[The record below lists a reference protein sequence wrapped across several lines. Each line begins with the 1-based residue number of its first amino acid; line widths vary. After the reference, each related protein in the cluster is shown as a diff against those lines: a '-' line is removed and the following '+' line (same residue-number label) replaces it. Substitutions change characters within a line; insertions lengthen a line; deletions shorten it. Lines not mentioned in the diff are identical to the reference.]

1 MKHTTMK
8 AMLTA
13 VIVAAGG
20 VLQAFAGQ
28 EAIHLEH
35 PRVWYAF
42 DNTNNVQASSGAAN
56 LTFTNAGATF
66 EKVSDDDWAITSVS
80 GQCPYG
86 TGFPCGDGSWT
97 IVMRA
102 KTVADANR
110 IVLGTQSITAGNRGL
125 VMYTAGGD
133 KVRFSVIEN
142 FVNFEATLEIS
153 VTDAATAYHDY
164 AISLDAADR
173 RVHVSVDGV
182 DCGSIPHPHYNKS
195 QTSFQFFSMNGGP
208 GDSGLV
214 VGEGCAIADYRV
226 YQRILTAAELS
237 ALHAGRTPVPVHGGF
252 LPGYD
257 VTVWRNTQLK
267 DIVRVRAR
275 TGGSSIGKEWAVPF
289 YATHTP
295 EVYDVQ
301 MQYIQDTRYNKV
313 MWAHF
318 TQDGDDVKAKMNK
331 VGYLEPNS
339 YGNYGVKGTVAN
351 DFSINWVTTS
361 TTAIGNQAGNY
372 GLYQL
377 TADTLYDEGAAVWTA
392 GAGDFSTAANWK
404 DGRAA
409 EAGRNVSFV
418 TGSGTVR
425 NDLAA
430 GTAFGRL
437 AFGVESGSWRLIG
450 NAATFA
456 EVVNASTNAQTI
468 AFPMTY
474 AGDFKPETLGTLTF
488 TNLTV
493 GGTFQPVGVGEV
505 EFSGET
511 ALETADVRY
520 NVRTWDNP
528 ARYPKTSTGWAA
540 SKGYGTNNKKQI
552 HLLRTLPGGHT
563 EIGYLQTTLTGQR
576 LHATIL
582 DGDFTV
588 RDAVV
593 LGNDALFVVTN
604 GTTTLLEPLAPT
616 SSLGVN
622 AYAIVHAGA
631 SLKTPAFNA
640 GTGMFLLVDG
650 VADCDTASATG
661 VMRIRWNGTLNTDLI
676 SGSGSVELDGT
687 TIGPL
692 EGPLAITMP
701 VTCVAGSSL
710 VTGVV
715 FRTSAKDGSASVVS
729 QTASLTQN
737 AAVPVSVIGGGRYE
751 YAVGG
756 AFTGIAPFTVGAGT
770 TADFT
775 ACSSAHFTNTVSLA
789 DGATLA
795 LPEWDGSAVFD
806 LAPELPASGRAVVT
820 IRPDA
825 ALEAGDYTLVSGGVG
840 AGALDILD
848 VRFAGPNASRFGL
861 ELSVVDGALKASV
874 TRRAGGAMSA
884 RITFTGYTG
893 SDTLTDFPALIK
905 LPGGVPGFAYAD
917 AAADGADI
925 YFTDA
930 AGNRIVHEINTWN
943 ASGDSFVW
951 VRVPTLADATSY
963 VTFHWGGGAANV
975 PALAD
980 PSAVAFA
987 GDYMGVW
994 HFSSFASNVTPD
1006 ATTNALTMTAR
1017 GTVANLSLQSS
1028 PVGTGMN
1035 NSKATAG
1042 LYTANNAKW
1051 LQYAT
1056 TRQLTISGWFTSSQ
1070 KVANQRIVSSKTNW
1084 QSLGGFEVTTRGTA
1098 GTELLA
1104 GGANNKQY
1112 TKTGITSYYNNWIH
1126 FAVIFDGTQATPV
1139 SRMYVNGAL
1148 VTTVTDANYDLK
1160 ASTDPLALFTLG
1172 ETGNN
1177 LLGSV
1182 DEIRL
1187 SKSARSA
1194 DWIMA
1199 AYTTMKTPSAFA
1211 TAGAVET
1218 SEVTPYDFRAL
1229 ATVNTVTEDTG
1240 AYTVY
1245 AGVDTTLTYPGDGY
1259 LVVEEGKK
1267 ATVPSWNGSV
1277 ENLGYVKYTG
1287 NTVETAPPISGTTEY
1302 AGSHM
1307 LTFAESGRPL
1317 VFSGN
1322 VKIKGEYAILQ
1333 YLDAPVTVTGG
1344 TTTLSGLM
1352 RIAERNADVG
1362 FGTNY
1367 GAVMNV
1373 TGGLVQSDGTAT
1385 LDYSG
1390 YSARD
1395 MQINISGG
1403 RFTVP
1408 LRVWY
1413 STTTED
1419 MPLCTVNVSG
1429 TGDFAPEYL
1438 AQRNSGTI
1446 AFNAIYFN
1454 VSGNGCFT
1462 APASVPEWTVLTSG
1476 AGTPAVTAAPGAE
1489 VNYLGDVVVA
1499 SGTTLAFAGD
1509 AAAKPYFAMNCDISG
1524 AGTIAVENAV
1534 LDLTGDVSFADFTG
1548 SLTVRDGGVIILPA
1562 DEVAPFPITLEAG
1575 ARVIATVTETPDST
1589 AAFLGAIA
1597 SLPASG
1603 TATIELDLPNSMPEG
1618 AVYTLSTSELPAG
1631 AAEHLAV
1638 EFGGAAGATT
1648 AGAVGLGENGEVTVT
1663 ITESENKGGALVW
1676 AGATDE
1682 TVTANESVLAWERLG
1697 GDGTKIPFYPN
1708 LPLLFND
1715 TAALKTVQVA
1725 DAVKTGPVTF
1735 DAAGN
1740 YTLRGAAKIDAT
1752 TVEKKG
1758 AGTLEVNGAGFAAP
1772 ETVTVKSGVL
1782 KLGDGAT
1789 MDSVGNK
1796 DTRIVVKDGA
1806 TIDLNTKLS
1815 ASNDKGRGAIT
1826 DESGEYADIWQYQ
1839 LGRVVVASN
1848 ATIAGTSRID
1858 LRKPDNATYEG
1869 NTSLTGG
1876 DDVTLTIA
1884 THVPEDA
1891 NCGLNFNNS
1900 DVAIGKIEL
1909 AEGGMVGF
1917 EAATA
1922 LNVPH
1927 GIEMKSNSRI
1937 HYWASSGTKAAI
1949 TVTGTGAGLKASSSD
1964 VNIQDKP
1971 VTVQEGASLDL
1982 RGDKALTYSAA
1993 FTNESAVTVSGGT
2006 HKITGTELAG
2016 EGTFAVSAGDLQ
2028 FNPVAASGALN
2039 LSVSGGSA
2047 HVGAAADWSA
2057 VPMTLAMTGGTLW
2070 WGMGE
2075 ASGFPIVT
2083 SLDASGI
2090 TSGLIDFH
2098 SGAASATV
2106 PAQFASANPNDIKFY
2121 NSADNQTITIPAGN
2135 WTVKSRIGVANG
2147 SYPGHLVFGNGAN
2160 VSANNLALA
2169 IDSSA
2174 PKTAIVE
2181 IGPGSTL
2188 TLSDYARIGEYSGAS
2203 EYWHEV
2209 IVNGGTFS
2217 CANVFAVAYDSPLC
2231 YATLSSG
2238 RMSVGGLNV
2247 RSRTNYIYDNS
2258 DERFTMTGGELDLGA
2273 SGLTTARMKYNNTH
2287 ANLQGGLYKATANH
2301 NVGYYG
2307 MLVATGED
2315 MDDPGELTIDLNGKT
2330 VTHGNTPHFG
2340 SSAVTLTGEGSYVT
2354 SSDWQGIVKGKWTVD
2369 TAASATVDLTGFA
2382 GFAGGLELKDGTS
2395 ASLGISGESAVEY
2408 VALRGYGSS
2417 DAGYTY
2423 VTNNGAM
2430 PSVASHLK
2438 MLCRSFSSNQAPLNS
2453 SAFAARG
2460 QFYVDEDD
2468 AGTWTFA
2475 GNFDDQVALW
2485 VDGVRVFYNASYN
2498 SVATA
2503 QAEMT
2508 AGWHDFVLV
2517 TYDGTGSQG
2526 PYVSEWKS
2534 NAMCLGWKKGTS
2546 TSKAAA
2552 DYNRF
2557 DTSTLRMRVKKPI
2570 TSDGVTVERVAG
2582 NYSNLDT
2589 LRARTNWS
2597 PLWVTNSL
2605 QKVLNTKI
2613 AQQQTS
2619 SVRFTGGFL
2628 VGESDAG
2635 EWKLYGSWDDRIIV
2649 KFDGVEVLNNTA
2661 YNVLAT
2667 STVKMTPGWHSYEIR
2682 VGDGTGGYGPDAA
2695 NLNSGYGLAVMRPGD
2710 TAKQPFDER
2719 TFTLTTKAL
2728 VAQTAEKPGLGGVTT
2743 VGVGATL
2750 SNGSPWS
2757 GANLNGRFCPIYG
2770 TLKGS
2775 GTLSGPYRFTGDD
2788 NSWEVTDAAANGAN
2802 LPAVTFT
2809 DATADTFA
2817 GLKSIR
2823 VLFNGRPTR
2832 TAYYLTGAITGLTAA
2847 DLPAATLTVKDAADN
2862 DYSANFT
2869 LMVKDGRLAL
2879 RNSKPAGTFIIVR

>member
-930 AGNRIVHEINTWN
+930 AGNRIVHEIDTWN

-1603 TATIELDLPNSMPEG
+1603 TATIDLDLPNSMPEG